1 MIHDFQGFSI
11 VDCGTFVGRLFSC
24 GFLDAKCKYIK
35 CVPYA
40 PRNFGGLS
48 IIKFFVLTSLRR
60 YVMSF
65 PKYRTEFQV
74 PEPLLMSTWE
84 AFSNFFL
91 KVGPFPAGIIVG
103 IWLTKWAINKQFKYM
118 SEEKVA
124 LREEK
129 KVQLEYIKAQE
140 TRIDKL
146 HDKLMAEK

>member
-1 MIHDFQGFSI
+1 
-11 VDCGTFVGRLFSC
+11 
-24 GFLDAKCKYIK
+24 
-35 CVPYA
+35 
-40 PRNFGGLS
+40 
-48 IIKFFVLTSLRR
+48 
-60 YVMSF
+60 MSF